1 MGKIRGDPKQMAL
14 AHPTRNAIYSALLS
28 VEEMAT
34 VELEK
39 KVNVTRYHLYHH
51 LKQLVNAGLIEN
63 HRDKGRAR
71 YWKVL
76 ARIEASEPQPPAPI
90 SKKTEE
96 IPPEATTP
104 DWADNL
110 PPEFLDMLTSG
121 SDFRFIKV
129 GDTAVDA
136 VNARGLMLDLAK
148 MYGVEIDIPF
158 TFTPGGIFVISRP
171 RK

>member
-14 AHPTRNAIYSALLS
+14 AHSTRNAIYSALLE

-76 ARIEASEPQPPAPI
+76 EKIDFLEQKSTPTI
-90 SKKTEE
+90 SPVVEE
-96 IPPEATTP
+96 TVSTVTPP
-104 DWADNL
+104 DWAGNL
-110 PPEFLDMLTSG
+110 PSEFVEMLTSG
-121 SDFRFIKV
+121 SDFRFVKI
-129 GDTAVDA
+129 GETAVDA
-136 VNARGLMLDLAK
+136 VNARGLMIDLAK
-148 MYGVEIDIPF
+148 MYGVDLDIPF

>member
-14 AHPTRNAIYSALLS
+14 AHPTRNAIYSAL
-28 VEEMAT
+28 VDTEEMAT

-39 KVNVTRYHLYHH
+39 KIKVTRYHLYHH
-51 LKQLVNAGLIEN
+51 LKQLVNANLVEN

-71 YWKVL
+71 YWRVSEK
-76 ARIEASEPQPPAPI
+76 IEVSSPSPSSTSEESGSVSTPNWTNDLPAEL
-90 SKKTEE
+90 SE
-96 IPPEATTP
+96 
-104 DWADNL
+104 
-110 PPEFLDMLTSG
+110 MLSNG
-121 SDFRFIKV
+121 SDFRFVKV
-129 GDTAVDA
+129 GGTASDA
-136 VNARGLMLDLAK
+136 VNARNLILDLAK